1 MEGGPSIQ
9 EAENYIESVED
20 DDKTPGCDIGL
31 CDPRRPLHRFIAL
44 IFMCL
49 LGFGKFTNRLFFC
62 QRKKIVNKRPS
73 IVCLNAYACPCQT
86 VIII

>member
-9 EAENYIESVED
+9 EAENSVESTEE
-20 DDKTPGCDIGL
+20 DKNPGCDIGL

-49 LGFGKFTNRLFFC
+49 LGFGKFYKQKNANKTLTLQLFF
-62 QRKKIVNKRPS
+62 
-73 IVCLNAYACPCQT
+73 
-86 VIII
+86 